1 MIRRQWI
8 YTHSQQSSRFL
19 LSRRTIFFFLAYLT
33 SLCYLCIFPAS
44 SPGPPSVALQKH
56 TPASLKRN
64 SSRVA
69 GISDTFRHNRKCRG
83 NVITYRKRHVSIRM
97 QRRGIGR
104 WKQKGNYERDRDRE
118 SQIDR
123 EREKEKEKGVKRR
136 KGGRKYCKEKRS
148 RRNPFLREKDTYT

>member
-1 MIRRQWI
+1 MDL
-8 YTHSQQSSRFL
+8 HSLPAILPLPLVTSHYLFLSRAPHVALLSLYLSRFI
-19 LSRRTIFFFLAYLT
+19 SQ
-33 SLCYLCIFPAS
+33 
-44 SPGPPSVALQKH
+44 PPSVALQKH

-118 SQIDR
+118 RQIDR

-148 RRNPFLREKDTYT
+148 RRNPFLREKDTYA